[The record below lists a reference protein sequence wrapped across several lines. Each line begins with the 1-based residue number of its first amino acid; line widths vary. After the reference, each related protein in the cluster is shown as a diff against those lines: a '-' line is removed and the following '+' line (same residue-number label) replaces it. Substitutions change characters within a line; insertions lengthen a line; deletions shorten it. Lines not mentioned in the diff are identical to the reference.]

1 MHLTDAEAALLARS
15 DATGLAARLVVD
27 AAVMLGADR
36 LVEIDSAHIDG
47 CLYHGDSGVLFAE
60 HLVALG
66 GRVAVP
72 ATLNVGALDLIH
84 ADVVRT
90 QGHRRAMALRQ
101 AKAYEALGCAATW
114 TCAPYQVGH
123 RPGFGRHVAW
133 GESNAVAFANSVLG
147 ARTERYGDLLDICA
161 ALSGRAPHV
170 GLHVTANRRARI
182 AIDLAEVP
190 ARLLAE
196 DTAWPVLGAW
206 IGAQVGDLV
215 PVLVLPDGLGP
226 WALPRSA
233 SPPGRPDQDTAVG
246 GRAGEWAGTGLPTT
260 EDRLKALGAAMASTG
275 AVGLFHVVGVTP
287 EAPDLATATQGQP
300 PEATLRPS
308 LGELR
313 QARDRLGAA
322 AGDGVDAVAIGSPH
336 LSQAQADLLVAALAG
351 RSVSLPLYACT
362 NRRVLEHLATTGA
375 DRALA
380 AQGVT
385 LVVDTCVVVTHVLPQ
400 SAGVLMTDSAKF
412 AHYALPN
419 AGYRAVYGSLAD
431 CVETAVAGRL
441 TRDESIWR

>member
-1 MHLTDAEAALLARS
+1 MHLTDAETALLART
-15 DATGLAARLVVD
+15 DASGLAARLVVD
-27 AAVMLGADR
+27 AATMLGAAR

-66 GRVAVP
+66 GKVAVP

-90 QGHRRAMALRQ
+90 QGHRREMALRQ
-101 AKAYEALGCAATW
+101 ARAYEALGCAATW

-147 ARTERYGDLLDICA
+147 ARTERYGDLLDIAA
-161 ALSGRAPHV
+161 ALCGRAPHV
-170 GLHVTANRRARI
+170 GLHVTENRRARI
-182 AIDLAEVP
+182 TVDLADIP

-206 IGAQVGDLV
+206 IGAQVGELV
-215 PVLVLPDGLGP
+215 PVLVGAGHPDE
-226 WALPRSA
+226 
-233 SPPGRPDQDTAVG
+233 DQ
-246 GRAGEWAGTGLPTT
+246 
-260 EDRLKALGAAMASTG
+260 LKALGAAMASTG

-287 EAPDLATATQGQP
+287 EAPDLAAATQGQP
-300 PEATLRPS
+300 PDASLRPS
-308 LGELR
+308 LADLR

-322 AGDGVDAVAIGSPH
+322 AGEGVDAVAIGSPH
-336 LSQAQADLLVAALAG
+336 LSDAQADALVAALAG
-351 RSVSLPLYACT
+351 RTVSVPLYACT
-362 NRRVLEHLATTGA
+362 NRQVLAHLQQTGA

-380 AQGVT
+380 EKGVT
-385 LVVDTCVVVTHVLPQ
+385 LVVDTCVVVTHVLPAA
-400 SAGVLMTDSAKF
+400 AGVLMTDSAKF

-441 TRDESIWR
+441 TRDEAVWQ